1 MAINRK
7 ELKAAAKEQIKGN
20 ILTFFGLSIIIGLIL
35 SVSSSIVI
43 GPLILEGPLSL
54 GLTMFILQVVREKEG
69 EFETGFKGF
78 KQFVPSFV
86 ATLLISIFFILWSL
100 LLVIPGIIAALSYS
114 MTFFIIADNPGI
126 SGLEAIKKSKEM
138 MKGHKAELFF
148 LQLSFFWW
156 GLLCV
161 ITLGIAAIYVS
172 PYVHATI
179 ANFYE
184 KIKSEN
190 TAA

>member
-78 KQFVPSFV
+78 KQFVPSLV

>member
-35 SVSSSIVI
+35 SVSSSIGI
-43 GPLILEGPLSL
+43 GPLILQGPLSL
-54 GLTMFILQVVREKEG
+54 GLTMFILQVVRGKEG

-100 LLVIPGIIAALSYS
+100 LLVIPG
-114 MTFFIIADNPGI
+114 IIADNPGI